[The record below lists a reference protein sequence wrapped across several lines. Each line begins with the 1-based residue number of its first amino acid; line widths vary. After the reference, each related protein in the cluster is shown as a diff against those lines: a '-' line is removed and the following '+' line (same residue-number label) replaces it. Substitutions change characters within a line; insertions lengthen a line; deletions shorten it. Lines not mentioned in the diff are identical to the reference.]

1 MRKSN
6 FFAEEYVAPE
16 VEVISVSVEA
26 GFSLSTNI
34 VDAEEDNYGGF

>member
-16 VEVISVSVEA
+16 VEVLSVSVEA
-26 GFSLSTNI
+26 GFSLSTGFD
-34 VDAEEDNYGGF
+34 DATEEDYGDF

>member
-16 VEVISVSVEA
+16 VEVLSVSVEA
-26 GFSLSTNI
+26 GFALSVDI
-34 VDAEEDNYGGF
+34 ADAEEDTYGEF

>member
-6 FFAEEYVAPE
+6 FIAEEYVAPE

-34 VDAEEDNYGGF
+34 GDAEEDNYGDF

>member
-16 VEVISVSVEA
+16 VEVLSVSVEA

-34 VDAEEDNYGGF
+34 GDAEEDNYGEF

>member
-26 GFSLSTNI
+26 GFSLSAGI
-34 VDAEEDNYGGF
+34 ADAEEDNYGDF

>member
-26 GFSLSTNI
+26 GFSLSASI
-34 VDAEEDNYGGF
+34 GDAEEDNYGEF

>member
-26 GFSLSTNI
+26 GFSLSASI
-34 VDAEEDNYGGF
+34 DDAEEDNYGDF

>member
-26 GFSLSTNI
+26 GFSLSASI
-34 VDAEEDNYGGF
+34 ADAEEDNYGGF

>member
-26 GFSLSTNI
+26 GFNLSAGFD
-34 VDAEEDNYGGF
+34 DATGEDYGEF